1 MPVNGMKEQKSNS
14 QFPSV
19 MNKQKTILVIEDD
32 LTMGRMLKN
41 LLTLNQYSVILA
53 NSGAEGIQKAFET
66 IPDLILCD
74 IKMKPVDGFQVINT
88 LKQSSITQLIPFVF
102 LTGKTE
108 LEDIRLG
115 MQMGADDYIAKPF
128 DNDELIMSIEIRLNK
143 YDLLIEQS
151 IRDLY
156 SLIHLIPC
164 CVIVFEEERIVVVN
178 HSTLKLLDFEQ
189 EELISKS
196 LAELIT
202 KDEKAHAANTLKRSY
217 LGLTAQGK
225 LDLVLKGRDGTEI
238 PVELSYFQTRTFK
251 GKPHFLGLI
260 TQKVKI
266 GEGEPVVEEPFIECL
281 AKDFKYLQKIIA
293 EDNAQVSGKLADQLI
308 KIFKDYP
315 QLRGKK
321 QVEDALENTVQL
333 SHREREVLELSC
345 QGLAIKEIA
354 DRLFISDRTVEKHRA
369 SVMEKTGSRNI
380 VESVIYLIKNRLI
393 AI

>member
-1 MPVNGMKEQKSNS
+1 MKERKLNF
-14 QFPSV
+14 QFPDI
-19 MNKQKTILVIEDD
+19 MDEQKTVLVIEDD
-32 LTMGRMLKN
+32 LTMGKMLKN
-41 LLTLNQYSVILA
+41 LLKLSNYNICLA

-88 LKQSSITQLIPFVF
+88 LKQSSITQLIPFIF

-115 MQMGADDYIAKPF
+115 MLMGADDYIAKPF
-128 DNDELIMSIEIRLNK
+128 NNDELMLSIEIRLHK

-164 CVIVFEEERIVVVN
+164 CVVVFEEEGIVEVN
-178 HSTLKLLDFEQ
+178 NSTMKLLDYNR
-189 EELISKS
+189 EELLSKS
-196 LAELIT
+196 MAELVARNERAQT
-202 KDEKAHAANTLKRSY
+202 DNTLKRSY
-217 LGLTAQGK
+217 LGLKEHGK
-225 LDLVLKGRDGTEI
+225 LDLVLERKDESQI
-238 PVELSYFQTRTFK
+238 PVEFCYFQTRTFK

-260 TQKVKI
+260 TLKTKNP
-266 GEGEPVVEEPFIECL
+266 EGVAFKEEPFLDCL
-281 AKDFKYLQKIIA
+281 ANDFKSLQRIIA
-293 EDNAQVSGKLADQLI
+293 EDNIQVSDKLADQLI
-308 KIFKDYP
+308 KIFKEYP
-315 QLRGKK
+315 QLQGNRP
-321 QVEDALENTVQL
+321 VEVVPENEVQL

-354 DRLFISDRTVEKHRA
+354 DKLFISDRTVEKHRA
-369 SVMEKTGSRNI
+369 SVMEKTGARNI
-380 VESVIYLIKNRLI
+380 VEAVIYLIKNRLI